1 MRQLKHCPTCETL
14 VLRDV
19 DAAKCILFA
28 SISIWLTG
36 ERPYNMDWV
45 RPAPQGSHSELFPLG
60 TEKSE

>member
-1 MRQLKHCPTCETL
+1 

>member
-1 MRQLKHCPTCETL
+1 VRQLKHCPTCETL

-45 RPAPQGSHSELFPLG
+45 RPAPQSARAAPFQLG
-60 TEKSE
+60 TEKF